1 VTGPLTVSAIQY
13 AALDGGID
21 ANVPEHVRLIE
32 DADSHGA
39 RLVVFPELS
48 LTGYNLRLLRG
59 SDHSGGGQPDGG
71 QWVAPG
77 DPRLDPIRE
86 ICRRTGVTAVVGVP
100 FREPDGTPRLA
111 SLAIHP
117 NGAEEAGFKTHLHGD
132 EESLFEAGPGFEKG
146 KRFEG
151 GLGIEAGQRFGPEQ
165 GSELEQEPLL
175 LDVDG
180 WKVALAICFDAAHPA
195 HSGAAAAA
203 GADVYAVSAL
213 YTQDEGHRLGLH
225 LGARAMD
232 NRMYGVLANLG
243 GRTPLGPSCG
253 LSGFWG
259 PDGLLMQQAGGV
271 GTEVVTA
278 VLRRGSLDR
287 YRG

>member
-1 VTGPLTVSAIQY
+1 VTAPLTVSTIQY
-13 AALDGGID
+13 AALDGGIE

-39 RLVVFPELS
+39 RLVLFPELS
-48 LTGYNLRLLRG
+48 LTGYDLPLLRA
-59 SDHSGGGQPDGG
+59 GGH
-71 QWVAPG
+71 WVATV
-77 DPRLDPIRE
+77 DHRLDPIRE
-86 ICRRTGVTAVVGVP
+86 ICRRTGITAVVGAP
-100 FREPDGTPRLA
+100 YREPDGTPRLA
-111 SLAIHP
+111 SLGVHP
-117 NGAEEAGFKTHLHGD
+117 DGTEEAGFKAHLHGD
-132 EESLFEAGPGFEKG
+132 EEALFEAGLGFAGGQLGEEGQVLEPG
-146 KRFEG
+146 
-151 GLGIEAGQRFGPEQ
+151 Q
-165 GSELEQEPLL
+165 GPLL

-180 WKVALAICFDAAHPA
+180 WKIALAICFDAAHPA

-213 YTQDEGHRLGLH
+213 YTEEEGHRLGLH

-259 PDGLLMQQAGGV
+259 PDGLVMQQARSA

-278 VLRRGSLDR
+278 VLRWGALNR
-287 YRG
+287 YREPGR

>member
-1 VTGPLTVSAIQY
+1 MTAPLTVSAIQY
-13 AALDGGID
+13 TALAGGID

-48 LTGYNLRLLRG
+48 LTGYDLPLLRG
-59 SDHSGGGQPDGG
+59 GDQVHGGDQFHGG
-71 QWVAPG
+71 DQWVAPA
-77 DPRLDPIRE
+77 DHRLDPIRE
-86 ICRRTGVTAVVGVP
+86 ICRRTGITAVVGAP
-100 FREPDGTPRLA
+100 FRAPGGKQRLA
-111 SLAIHP
+111 SLAVHP
-117 NGAEEAGFKTHLHGD
+117 NGTEEAGFKTHLHGD
-132 EESLFEAGPGFEKG
+132 EQSLFEAG
-146 KRFEG
+146 
-151 GLGIEAGQRFGPEQ
+151 
-165 GSELEQEPLL
+165 QEPLL

-180 WKVALAICFDAAHPA
+180 WKIALAICFDAAQPA
-195 HSGAAAAA
+195 HSGRAAAA

-213 YTQDEGHRLGLH
+213 YTQEEGHRLGLH

-243 GRTPLGPSCG
+243 GSTSLGPSCG

-259 PDGLLMQQAGGV
+259 PDGLPMRQAGGT

-278 VLRRGSLDR
+278 VLRRGSLVR
-287 YRG
+287 YR

>member
-1 VTGPLTVSAIQY
+1 VTAPLTVSAIQY
-13 AALDGGID
+13 AALDSGID
-21 ANVPEHVRLIE
+21 TNVPEHVRLIE

-48 LTGYNLRLLRG
+48 LTGYNLRMLRG
-59 SDHSGGGQPDGG
+59 GEQWGGDQSGGDQWAGDQLGG
-71 QWVAPG
+71 DQLGADQWVVPA

-86 ICRRTGVTAVVGVP
+86 ICRRTGITAVVGAP

-117 NGAEEAGFKTHLHGD
+117 NGAEEAAFKTRLHGD
-132 EESLFEAGPGFEKG
+132 EQSLFEAGQAFE
-146 KRFEG
+146 
-151 GLGIEAGQRFGPEQ
+151 AAQRSEQ
-165 GSELEQEPLL
+165 GQEPLL

-180 WKVALAICFDAAHPA
+180 WKIALAICFDAAHPA

-259 PDGLLMQQAGGV
+259 PDGLSMQQAGGV

>member
-1 VTGPLTVSAIQY
+1 VTAPLTVSVIQY
-13 AALDGGID
+13 AALAGGIS
-21 ANVPEHVRLIE
+21 ANAPEHVRLIE

-48 LTGYNLRLLRG
+48 LTGYDLPLLR
-59 SDHSGGGQPDGG
+59 SGHQFDAGD

-77 DPRLDPIRE
+77 DRRLDPIRE
-86 ICRRTGVTAVVGVP
+86 ICRRTGITAVIGAP

-111 SLAIHP
+111 SLAVHP

-132 EESLFEAGPGFEKG
+132 ERSLFEAG
-146 KRFEG
+146 
-151 GLGIEAGQRFGPEQ
+151 
-165 GSELEQEPLL
+165 QEPLL

-180 WKVALAICFDAAHPA
+180 WKIALAICFDAAHPE
-195 HSGAAAAA
+195 HSGDAAAA

-213 YTQDEGHRLGLH
+213 YTQEEGHRLGLH

-243 GRTPLGPSCG
+243 GHTPLGPSCG

-259 PDGLLMQQAGGV
+259 PDGLSMQQAGGT
-271 GTEVVTA
+271 GMEVVTA
-278 VLRRGSLDR
+278 VLRRGSLER
-287 YRG
+287 YR